1 MTDGRLMLHTFQQ
14 SHPLSSS
21 GSWSLMNDSG
31 ADESAPLRTT
41 PFPSQHAPTA
51 ELSATFD
58 PALLVTPE
66 RKGPSHVPLQ
76 PPVPGVSEEDR
87 ELDHRA
93 TKVHFDQTVSVHHL
107 SPEYGSNGESPS
119 DNYVSELDVDVLSS
133 MCSELNVSDTEPISV
148 IASDLRHLSPNSLS
162 LPRKLEASR
171 RLQRHSLPCK
181 NLSGDGTRKKKSK
194 SCSSPSFQVVPEF
207 GSTSGIVADST
218 DGGQDDRPNV
228 ESECVLARP
237 EFNSTLKMSSEI
249 TQLQEQEFDLVAVTK
264 EKISP
269 KLKQQVFEKVLSIII
284 PAFVPHVCHF
294 LNLVTRHLLSVHFW
308 FMSFFSFI
316 LYCLHGFLYQHTLFQ
331 SSFEFLPARRSAQH
345 SLFCCNMSMS
355 PSRAGIV
362 SKWLNLS

>member
-21 GSWSLMNDSG
+21 GSWGLMNDSG

-41 PFPSQHAPTA
+41 PFPSQHGPAA

-66 RKGPSHVPLQ
+66 RKGPSRVPLQ

-119 DNYVSELDVDVLSS
+119 DNHVSELDVDVLSS

-269 KLKQQVFEKVLSIII
+269 KLKQQAFEKVLSIVI

-294 LNLVTRHLLSVHFW
+294 LNLVTCCQFTSGLCHFSPLFFIAYMVFCTNIPYSSHPLSFYPRDALHSTV
-308 FMSFFSFI
+308 FSVATCPS
-316 LYCLHGFLYQHTLFQ
+316 LRHTLV
-331 SSFEFLPARRSAQH
+331 L
-345 SLFCCNMSMS
+345 C
-355 PSRAGIV
+355 
-362 SKWLNLS
+362 LNG